1 MKHSIAAARTPHAAA
16 ALRTGMALDMLV
28 AWPTTKSP
36 RLDHRSREGQGC
48 EEENSVPQGTTEQRH
63 SLNRRSAV
71 GARSPLLGANANSA
85 DSFDIVFK
93 PGVLDERLTPYTMA
107 TFQDRVREIVSR
119 SVATAISSIASDL
132 PARILADPINH
143 DERDCGAVWID
154 DSLRSSGNLKRDG
167 AAVLASSVG
176 EKRGPGGMTVESD
189 ANALRGIAKTLVSI
203 RNARNEP
210 MDSDAAQMSRPKPL
224 WPRKCPQRRD
234 TPCLGVRSGSARRVR
249 RGVKTMSSKDC
260 RLPQVPA
267 VCAPERIPSAAATVD
282 KKEDTKKAVKAI
294 AKRKARGCG
303 RCDGCIREDCGKCAA
318 CIDKTKFGGAN
329 RKKKRCVHRV
339 CTAMTYNNPNNKQA
353 GHAEKKGLKEIEKN
367 AASEKGKTSGA
378 KGCLSPWTEEVIE
391 EIVRLRREK
400 FNNKNSW
407 TEIAALISKPGGFRW
422 QGIHLANL
430 WHLGNSQVERFTCDG
445 RITPIKYCVNADG
458 HWKPEYQRRKS
469 NYTSAPKPMPKAT
482 SKVEDKCPP
491 KPYEINQASKPPK
504 GSRVIRCKCPFPGCQ
519 KDGNSIE
526 WYYAEEEPAP
536 EEHATVDGDVRLGA
550 ENARLMPT
558 AEQERGN
565 FDIWLSRRKA
575 EWRARRKVGSEPGPE
590 PPRAND
596 SPPHSVA
603 SSPKPATLLSAA
615 VSTSHLRIITPPTDD
630 SVVDRAVDVETFV

>member
-1 MKHSIAAARTPHAAA
+1 
-16 ALRTGMALDMLV
+16 
-28 AWPTTKSP
+28 
-36 RLDHRSREGQGC
+36 
-48 EEENSVPQGTTEQRH
+48 
-63 SLNRRSAV
+63 
-71 GARSPLLGANANSA
+71 
-85 DSFDIVFK
+85 
-93 PGVLDERLTPYTMA
+93 MA

-210 MDSDAAQMSRPKPL
+210 MDSDAAQM
-224 WPRKCPQRRD
+224 
-234 TPCLGVRSGSARRVR
+234 RSGPATSVSQCSQGPRPMETISSAYCRRTSANESTETAPAKEVSATSRHAVSR
-249 RGVKTMSSKDC
+249 RSLWIRQESQERMKTMSSKDC

-318 CIDKTKFGGAN
+318 CIDKTKFGGEN

-367 AASEKGKTSGA
+367 AASEKGKTNGA

-391 EIVRLRREK
+391 DIVRLRREK

-407 TEIAALISKPGGFRW
+407 TEIAALISKPGGFKW

-519 KDGNSIE
+519 KDGLTKYGLSAHHGIVHGKGVKIDWEAIE
-526 WYYAEEEPAP
+526 WYYVEEEPAP
-536 EEHATVDGDVRLGA
+536 EEHTTAGGDVRLGA